1 MEFLTDFTA
10 IPALVVICYLAA
22 EGLKLIKDGALKTYL
37 PVICGIL
44 GGVLGIVCFVVY
56 PDFILASNLF
66 EAIAIGIVSGLS
78 ATGINQIYKQLSDNT
93 KG

>member
-1 MEFLTDFTA
+1 MEFFTDFAA

-37 PVICGIL
+37 PVMCGVLGGIL
-44 GGVLGIVCFVVY
+44 GIICYAVY
-56 PDFILASNLF
+56 PDFISASNLF
-66 EAIAIGIVSGLS
+66 EAIAIGIVSGLA
-78 ATGINQIYKQLSDNT
+78 ATGINQIYKQLSDSA

>member
-22 EGLKLIKDGALKTYL
+22 EGLKHIKDGAFKTYL

-44 GGVLGIVCFVVY
+44 GGILGIVCFAVY
-56 PDFILASNLF
+56 PDFILASNVF
-66 EAIAIGIVSGLS
+66 EAIAIGIVSGLA
-78 ATGINQIYKQLSDNT
+78 ATGINQVFKQLSN
-93 KG
+93 KE